1 MAVCGE
7 EFNDGDKEVLTHVI
21 EASAVM
27 VGAFSLDTNQTIISY
42 LVMKVSLTVPTSLDD
57 IPLGQ
62 YQDYYKIYEANKDGE
77 DNTFIQQ
84 KMLSIFCDVSFE
96 DVRKLP
102 ATQCDLV
109 ATKLAEAFEQKPK
122 FKRII
127 TISGQKFGLIPNFDK
142 ITMGEFVDLDE
153 YAKDVSNYHKMM
165 AVLYRPIVSEMNDS
179 YKIEEYDGTDKF
191 GELMKSA
198 STSDTLGVFVF
209 FWTLG
214 SDLLGSTAHSLKG
227 MAEKINTESESSSGK
242 STDGIKQ
249 STISQAVMLL
259 ESAQLQMLRFTNA
272 YSSLPTTKRKVKL
285 NNEN

>member
-1 MAVCGE
+1 MCGE
-7 EFNDGDKEVLTHVI
+7 EFNDGNKEQPTHVI
-21 EASAVM
+21 EASAIM

-62 YQDYYKIYEANKDGE
+62 YQEYYKIYEANKDGE

-84 KMLSIFCDVSFE
+84 KMLSIFCGVSFE

-102 ATQCDLV
+102 AKQCDLIS
-109 ATKLAEAFEQKPK
+109 TELSKAFEQKPK
-122 FKRII
+122 FKRVI

-142 ITMGEFVDLDE
+142 MTMGEFVDLDE

-191 GELMKSA
+191 GELMKYA

-214 SDLLGSTAHSLKG
+214 SDLLENTAHSLKE
-227 MAEKINTESESSSGK
+227 MAKIINTESENSSDK

-259 ESAQLQMLRFTNA
+259 ESAQLQMLSFTNA

-285 NNEN
+285 KNEN